1 MGARSGRGAMRAE
14 RPGAA
19 APGEGVTPPRP
30 AAGEGVRLLLGRD
43 HRLTAIART
52 ANGLLRWVQRRPDGP
67 DWDGPELIATPP
79 LTGLSVARGA
89 DGFVHFAGRR
99 VSGPGGAVAVVQAVQ
114 YQTGRPLTQWRSTG
128 NPHKDPERA
137 RSVTVPGI
145 AVSAAGLVHVFLVRA
160 GGGVMMRQEAADG
173 QWRSWHALKG
183 QLAQG
188 DLAAVASASG
198 RIELLVPDTRG
209 RAMRWQQAEPDG
221 EMVRC
226 PNIPVAPGAGTLVGL
241 ETAEDRVTYYWAD
254 PATGGV
260 LAHRPGEWVIPLG
273 GGPVD
278 GRIAALRVALD
289 GYDCTVLAHRTAEGD
304 VMLAACAT
312 ENEAGGLWWAPTGE
326 RSAGPPTL
334 ARDAYGRVVMATLGD
349 EGGLRIAVQSGE
361 PGLVM
366 GPSLRV

>member
-14 RPGAA
+14 RPGGDVVA
-19 APGEGVTPPRP
+19 PRP
-30 AAGEGVRLLLGRD
+30 PAGEGVRLLLGRD

-52 ANGLLRWVQRRPDGP
+52 GNGLLRWVQRRPDGP
-67 DWDGPELIATPP
+67 DWEGPELIATPR
-79 LTGLSVARGA
+79 LTGLSVTQGA

-99 VSGPGGAVAVVQAVQ
+99 VTEPGGAVAVVQAVQ
-114 YQTGRPLTQWRSTG
+114 YQTGRPLTRWRSTG

-137 RSVTVPGI
+137 RSVTDPGI

-160 GGGVMMRQEAADG
+160 GGGAT
-173 QWRSWHALKG
+173 
-183 QLAQG
+183 
-188 DLAAVASASG
+188 VASASG

-226 PNIPVAPGAGTLVGL
+226 PNIPIAPGVGTLVGL
-241 ETAEDRVTYYWAD
+241 ETAPDRVTYYWAD

-289 GYDCTVLAHRTAEGD
+289 GYDCTVLAHRTPEGD

-326 RSAGPPTL
+326 RSAVPPAL

-366 GPSLRV
+366 GPSLHV